1 MAPKYAP
8 QAYQEMQVLSA
19 DPRQLIILLCQ
30 ALLRYLVRADDAL
43 RRRDYEAKSAAL
55 NRAQGILS
63 ELSCALD
70 DEVAGEL
77 AGQLRALYAH
87 LQRQLVDVDLQDDLD
102 RLAYVTEIATKLVHA
117 WEEALERCRH
127 QEQQCTVT

>member
-1 MAPKYAP
+1 MASKYAP

-43 RRRDYEAKSAAL
+43 RRRDYEAKSAAV

-63 ELSCALD
+63 ELSC
-70 DEVAGEL
+70 EIG
-77 AGQLRALYAH
+77 RAH
-87 LQRQLVDVDLQDDLD
+87 V
-102 RLAYVTEIATKLVHA
+102 
-117 WEEALERCRH
+117 
-127 QEQQCTVT
+127 